1 MHSST
6 VTTPFGRRPLSLAMV
21 TSQKRAKTVAPDATV
36 HKWQVFRDI
45 CEAKA
50 ALSVGD
56 RAIAVLNALLSFH
69 PETALSGAGD
79 LIVFPSNTQ
88 LALRAHGM
96 APATLRRHL
105 AGLVEGGLIIRRDS
119 PNGKR
124 FARKGEGG
132 GIEAAFG
139 FDLTPLVVRAG
150 EIAHLAEAAR
160 EERRKVLILRQ
171 RITLARR
178 DIAKMIALGMDE
190 GLAGDWQGLAA
201 TYAGLAA
208 RIPRHGGAGELI
220 PVAGDLEIF
229 AQEIANRLE
238 SQLDSDNSSAN
249 ESRIERHIQNSNPD
263 SLTES
268 EPLLSKSKGNAL
280 PAQHRVANSP
290 TGRSFPLPMVLEAC
304 PDIADYVRGGVG
316 NWRDF
321 VAAAG
326 LVRSVLGIS
335 PSAYDD
341 AVAILGPEDAAVI
354 VAAILQ
360 RGEAIRS
367 PGGYLRNLVDKA
379 KAGQFSL
386 GPVLMALIRARGR
399 EKLRA

>member
-1 MHSST
+1 MQSSI

-21 TSQKRAKTVAPDATV
+21 TSQARAKTVAPDATV

-45 CEAKA
+45 CEAKM
-50 ALSVGD
+50 ALAVGD

-69 PETALSGAGD
+69 PETALSGEGD

-105 AGLVEGGLIIRRDS
+105 AALVEGGLIIRRDS

-132 GIEAAFG
+132 AIETAFG
-139 FDLTPLVVRAG
+139 FDLTPLVVRAE
-150 EIAHLAEAAR
+150 EIARLAEAAR
-160 EERRKVLILRQ
+160 EERRKVLVLRQ

-190 GLAGDWQGLAA
+190 GLAGDWQGLAV

-208 RIPRHGGAGELI
+208 RIPRQGGAGELA
-220 PVAGDLEIF
+220 PVTADLE
-229 AQEIANRLE
+229 ALAEEIGNRLE
-238 SQLDSDNSSAN
+238 SLLNSDNISAN
-249 ESRIERHIQNSNPD
+249 ESRTERHIQNSNPD

-268 EPLLSKSKGNAL
+268 EPLLSKSKENAL
-280 PAQHRVANSP
+280 PAQHSATNSP

-304 PDIADYVRGGVG
+304 PDISDYARGGIG

-321 VAAAG
+321 VATAG

-335 PSAYDD
+335 PSAYDE
-341 AVAILGPEDAAVI
+341 AVAILGPEDAGVI

>member
-1 MHSST
+1 MQSSI

-21 TSQKRAKTVAPDATV
+21 TSQKRAKTVAPEATV

-50 ALSVGD
+50 ALAVGD

-69 PETALSGAGD
+69 PETALVGEGD

-88 LALRAHGM
+88 LTLRAHGM

-105 AGLVEGGLIIRRDS
+105 AALVESGLIIRRDS

-132 GIEAAFG
+132 AIEAAFG

-150 EIAHLAEAAR
+150 EIAGFAAAAR
-160 EERRKVLILRQ
+160 EERRQVLVLRQ

-190 GLAGDWQGLAA
+190 GLAGDWPGLAV
-201 TYAGLAA
+201 TYAALAA
-208 RIPRHGGAGELI
+208 RIPRQGGAGELTLI
-220 PVAGDLEIF
+220 ATDLESMARDIGN
-229 AQEIANRLE
+229 QLEIL
-238 SQLDSDNSSAN
+238 LNSEIMDAN
-249 ESRIERHIQNSNPD
+249 ESRFEQHIQNSKPD
-263 SLTES
+263 SPNES
-268 EPLLSKSKGNAL
+268 EPLLSKSKEDAL
-280 PAQHRVANSP
+280 PAHQSA
-290 TGRSFPLPMVLEAC
+290 TAGRSFPLPMVMEAC
-304 PDIADYVRGGVG
+304 PDIADYSRGGIG

-321 VAAAG
+321 VAAAT

-335 PSAYDD
+335 PSAYAE
-341 AVAILGPEDAAVI
+341 AVGILGPENAAVV

-360 RGEAIRS
+360 RGEAIRI
-367 PGGYLRNLVDKA
+367 PGGYLRNLVEKA

-386 GPVLMALIRARGR
+386 GPVLMALIRAKGR
-399 EKLRA
+399 EKMRA

>member
-1 MHSST
+1 MQPSQ

-21 TSQKRAKTVAPDATV
+21 ASQKQAKTVPSTATV
-36 HKWQVFRDI
+36 HKWQVFRDV

-50 ALSVGD
+50 ALAVGD

-69 PETALSGAGD
+69 PETALTGEGD
-79 LIVFPSNTQ
+79 LIVFPSNEQ

-105 AGLVEGGLIIRRDS
+105 AGLVESGLIIRRDS

-132 GIEAAFG
+132 MIETAFG
-139 FDLTPLVVRAG
+139 FDLTPLVARAE
-150 EIAHLAEAAR
+150 EIAALAEAAR
-160 EERRKVLILRQ
+160 AERRKVQMLRE
-171 RITLARR
+171 RLTLVRR
-178 DIAKMIALGMDE
+178 DIAKMIALGLDE
-190 GLAGDWQGLAA
+190 GFSGDWQGFAV

-208 RIPRHGGAGELI
+208 RIPRQASAGELA
-220 PVAGDLEIF
+220 PLVGELEDLARNVAKHLETIVNF
-229 AQEIANRLE
+229 KNT
-238 SQLDSDNSSAN
+238 SAN
-249 ESRIERHIQNSNPD
+249 ESRTERHIQNSNPD
-263 SLTES
+263 SPDES
-268 EPLLSKSKGNAL
+268 EPLLSRSKEDA
-280 PAQHRVANSP
+280 SP
-290 TGRSFPLPMVLEAC
+290 VREEAGRTPQRSFPLPMVLEAC
-304 PDIADYVRGGVG
+304 PDLADYTRGGIG

-321 VAAAG
+321 VAAAA

-335 PSAYDD
+335 PSAYEE
-341 AVAILGPEDAAVI
+341 AISVLGPEDAAVV

-386 GPVLMALIRARGR
+386 GPVLMALIRARSRG
-399 EKLRA
+399 KMRA